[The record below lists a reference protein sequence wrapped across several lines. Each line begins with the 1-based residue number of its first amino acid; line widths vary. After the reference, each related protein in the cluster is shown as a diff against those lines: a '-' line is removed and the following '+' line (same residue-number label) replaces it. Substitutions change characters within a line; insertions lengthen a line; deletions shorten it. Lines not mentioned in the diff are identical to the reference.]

1 MALETNVFAII
12 VLYNPDIPDLIKL
25 LNSAKHQVRHIVIA
39 DNSTLDTIKD
49 KIAHIL
55 NDFSKVSTY
64 IDLKDNLGI
73 AMAQN
78 IAIEL
83 AIRENATHLL
93 LLDQDSYLPDNMVAG
108 LSTAYDSLETHG
120 RNIACVAPTF
130 IDKKIGTTSPIFY
143 YKGLIRKQIIPT
155 GEEEY
160 IIADHVIS
168 SGSLI
173 AVKSWLK
180 IGKLQENLFIDYV
193 DTEWCLRAKKLD
205 YLTFVIPKL
214 TLIHDIGDGYAK
226 VGTRNVVLHSDFRN
240 YYMIRNSIYLIVYSR
255 LQYNFR
261 ILELLKIP
269 FYLYL
274 YTLYSK
280 EKAETL
286 KVMVLAIKD
295 GIFKNMGKGHF
306 K

>member
-1 MALETNVFAII
+1 MSVKPHVFAIV
-12 VLYNPDIPDLIKL
+12 VLYNPELSTLIKL
-25 LNSAKHQVRHIVIA
+25 LDSVRHQVSHIIIA
-39 DNSTLDTIKD
+39 DNSTQGAIKD

-55 NDFSKVSTY
+55 NDISDMSTY
-64 IDLKDNLGI
+64 IDLNDNVGI
-73 AMAQN
+73 AIAQN
-78 IAIEL
+78 RAIQLAIEKD
-83 AIRENATHLL
+83 ATHLL
-93 LLDQDSYLPDNMVAG
+93 LLDQDSYLPNNMVVG
-108 LSTAYDSLETHG
+108 LTTAYETLKTQG
-120 RNIACVAPTF
+120 YRIACVAPTF
-130 IDKKIGTTSPIFY
+130 IDKKINKVAPVVY
-143 YKGLIRKQIIPT
+143 YKGLMRKRVIPT
-155 GEEEY
+155 GKEEF

-180 IGKLQENLFIDYV
+180 IGELQENLFIDYV
-193 DTEWCLRAKKLD
+193 DTEWCLRAKKLG

-240 YYMIRNSIYLIVYSR
+240 YYMIRNSVYLILYSQ

-261 ILELLKIP
+261 FLELCKIP
-269 FYLYL
+269 FCLFL

-280 EKAETL
+280 KKVKTL
-286 KVMVLAIKD
+286 KIMVLAIKD

>member
-1 MALETNVFAII
+1 MVLEANVFAII

-25 LNSAKHQVRHIVIA
+25 LNSARHQVRHIVIT
-39 DNSTLDTIKD
+39 DNSTHGTIKD
-49 KIAHIL
+49 KIAHVL
-55 NDFSKVSTY
+55 NDFSDVSTY
-64 IDLKDNLGI
+64 IDLTDNLGI
-73 AMAQN
+73 AIAQN
-78 IAIEL
+78 KAIEL
-83 AIRENATHLL
+83 AITKDATHLL
-93 LLDQDSYLPDNMVAG
+93 LLDQDSYLPNNIVAG
-108 LSTAYDSLETHG
+108 LSAAYRSLEAQGH
-120 RNIACVAPTF
+120 NIACVAPTF

-173 AVKSWLK
+173 AVKDWLK
-180 IGKLQENLFIDYV
+180 IGGLQENLFIDYV
-193 DTEWCLRAKKLD
+193 DTEWCLRARKLG

-214 TLIHDIGDGYAK
+214 ALIHDIGDGYAK

-240 YYMIRNSIYLIVYSR
+240 YYMIRNSIYLILYSR
-255 LQYNFR
+255 LQYGFR
-261 ILELLKIP
+261 LLELLKIP
-269 FYLYL
+269 FYLFL
-274 YTLYSK
+274 YTFYSTK
-280 EKAETL
+280 RAKTF
-286 KVMVLAIKD
+286 KIMILAIKD